1 MLLVSLARSTF
12 VAGLLSYALLLG
24 CQSHSAT
31 AAQAVA
37 PTPHASTL
45 APGAIKRT
53 LLEKHPLATLPG
65 WETRLY
71 LVEYGPAAVASLH
84 VHPAVG
90 IGYVLEGSF
99 ESAFGDEPPLQVHEG
114 QAFADSAET
123 PHRLFRNLSAE
134 QPLRFVIA
142 YTIRSDQEMFYPGAT
157 LPPRTTL

>member
-1 MLLVSLARSTF
+1 MPLVSQSRSNC
-12 VAGLLSYALLLG
+12 VASLLSSALLLG
-24 CQSHSAT
+24 CQTHGAT
-31 AAQAVA
+31 EVPTAA
-37 PTPHASTL
+37 PTPPVATL

-53 LLEKHPLATLPG
+53 LLEKHPLAKLPG

-99 ESAFGDEPPLQVHEG
+99 ESAFGDEPPLQVHER
-114 QAFADSAET
+114 QTFADSAET

-157 LPPRTTL
+157 LPPHATP